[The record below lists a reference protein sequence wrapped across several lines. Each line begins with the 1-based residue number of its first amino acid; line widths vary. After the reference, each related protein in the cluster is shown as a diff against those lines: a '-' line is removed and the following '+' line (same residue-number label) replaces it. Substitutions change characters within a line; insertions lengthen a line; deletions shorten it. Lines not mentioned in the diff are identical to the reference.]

1 MIAVEENVER
11 KPYVMPHV
19 DVGQK
24 VLYFRYGERDPKY
37 TYVGYVID
45 RKTGTVKIKTV
56 DGGLFG
62 AVRHVDDPRNRESEE
77 ARKDNGAWDY
87 TDDEKGER
95 LFKEEVRSKL
105 ADLSKQVAGLI
116 AQAAKKGKE

>member
-1 MIAVEENVER
+1 MSTIDIVRENFKAR
-11 KPYVMPHV
+11 T
-19 DVGQK
+19 DIQ
-24 VLYFRYGERDPKY
+24 GELRQIDEAATRDQ
-37 TYVGYVID
+37 
-45 RKTGTVKIKTV
+45 R
-56 DGGLFG
+56 
-62 AVRHVDDPRNRESEE
+62 
-77 ARKDNGAWDY
+77 DY